1 MSLWALLAAP
11 LLAGNDMSTM
21 KPETVALLTNRE
33 VIAIDQDRL
42 GKQADRIRAEGTQEI
57 WARPLADG
65 SMAVGVFNRFDWP
78 QTIEINFRELGF
90 KGSLKVRDIWAAK
103 DLGTLSGDYSAHVP
117 GHGVVLLRVS
127 E

>member
-1 MSLWALLAAP
+1 
-11 LLAGNDMSTM
+11 M
-21 KPETVALLTNRE
+21 KPETIALLTNRE

-42 GKQADRIRAEGTQEI
+42 GKQADRVRAEGTQEI

-65 SMAVGVFNRFDWP
+65 SKAIGIFNRFDWP
-78 QTIEINFRELGF
+78 QAIEINFREFGYT
-90 KGSLKVRDIWAAK
+90 GSVKARDLWAGK
-103 DLGTLSGDYSAHVP
+103 DLAGLTGQYKAHVL

>member
-1 MSLWALLAAP
+1 VPRTAVRLPVGVLGRS
-11 LLAGNDMSTM
+11 
-21 KPETVALLTNRE
+21 
-33 VIAIDQDRL
+33 L

-65 SMAVGVFNRFDWP
+65 SKAVGIFNWFDWP

-90 KGSLKVRDIWAAK
+90 KGSVKVRDIWAAK